1 MRLNK
6 HYVFGDNLDHE
17 PNPET
22 PNLGLLE
29 CDLVPEIFR
38 KYFYLT
44 IVNVAASE
52 AQKSAT

>member
-1 MRLNK
+1 VRLNK